1 MGKWTPTQY
10 SNGHAALR
18 FPSPARLQI
27 MLIRQGNARSVAV
40 DRRLACTLAAIAGAL
55 NTAAFH
61 AVGFFSA
68 NMTGNVSALSDHIAR
83 GEWWTGAFYLL
94 IVLTFIVG
102 AAVSTLLI
110 NAGRRRQV
118 HAIYAISILAEA
130 ALMALLGG
138 AELWLPITPRG
149 PVLILGLSFLMGLQN
164 AVVTRISD
172 ARVRT
177 THVSGMATDIG
188 IELSML
194 FDIARG
200 REPGTDTAPYRSKL
214 RLHALTVLSFLAGGV
229 AGVLVYQAI
238 GTQLLFV
245 AAALLL
251 AMALPGILRAR
262 TLRGTPSA

>member
-1 MGKWTPTQY
+1 
-10 SNGHAALR
+10 
-18 FPSPARLQI
+18 
-27 MLIRQGNARSVAV
+27 MLIQQGNARSNDI

-55 NTAAFH
+55 NTAAFQ

-68 NMTGNVSALSDHIAR
+68 NMTGNVSSLSDHAAL
-83 GEWWTGAFYLL
+83 GEWQSGAFYLT
-94 IVLTFIVG
+94 IVLAFIGG

-110 NAGRRRQV
+110 NAGRRRQM
-118 HAIYAISILAEA
+118 HGIYAFSILAEA
-130 ALMALLGG
+130 LLMMLLGC
-138 AELWLPITPRG
+138 AELWLPQQQRG

-200 REPGTDTAPYRSKL
+200 HELHADVASYRSKL
-214 RLHALTVLSFLAGGV
+214 RLHVQTVLSFLVGGV
-229 AGVLVYQAI
+229 VGIVVYLAI
-238 GTQLLFV
+238 GSRLLFGT
-245 AAALLL
+245 AAVLLVIALVGIRKAHVLRNERS
-251 AMALPGILRAR
+251 MLPSYG
-262 TLRGTPSA
+262 PSLPLTYCE